1 MLEMRNPMLP
11 SVVLFYSTVALV
23 LAVIMVLLHHSSV
36 LGAGAQAL
44 SNACE
49 NLALIAIAFG
59 IWARRR

>member
-1 MLEMRNPMLP
+1 MRNPMLP

-23 LAVIMVLLHHSSV
+23 LAVVMILLHQTSI
-36 LGAGAQAL
+36 LGAGARAF

-59 IWARRR
+59 IWVQRR